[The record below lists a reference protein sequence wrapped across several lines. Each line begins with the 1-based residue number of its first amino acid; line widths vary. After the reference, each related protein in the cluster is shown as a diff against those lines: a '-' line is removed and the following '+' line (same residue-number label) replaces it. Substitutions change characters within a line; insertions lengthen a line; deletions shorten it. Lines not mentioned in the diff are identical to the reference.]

1 MHHNITEMKK
11 ISTHLF
17 ADVLGIDDKQNKSLT
32 TTATFANSG
41 KNAFAQCSG
50 RVQIGTMRILFL
62 VIFINTYYKM
72 TFTIDI
78 INLFENLQNNQFQ
91 KMLEIFI
98 LNILFKTTVA
108 PVAQLVSAS
117 YL

>member
-50 RVQIGTMRILFL
+50 RVQIGTMRI
-62 VIFINTYYKM
+62 
-72 TFTIDI
+72 I
-78 INLFENLQNNQFQ
+78 INFKNVGNFHFEYFVQNNRSPSGA
-91 KMLEIFI
+91 IG
-98 LNILFKTTVA
+98 
-108 PVAQLVSAS
+108 
-117 YL
+117 